1 MLTPEERADL
11 DEMRSHYPTVR
22 AASVSVLKWL
32 QKQRGYLSDESMRD
46 AADYLGLPVA
56 ELDGL
61 ATFYNLLFR
70 QPVGERVICLCDS
83 ISCWMC
89 GSDRIRRHIEKRLRI
104 RRGQTSA
111 DGRFTLVPV
120 VCLGNCDRAPSMIVG
135 DELYDDLTPEKVDE
149 ILGLAD
155 GANTGGADTG
165 SQGGDHD

>member
-1 MLTPEERADL
+1 MLTPEERAEL

-22 AASVSVLKWL
+22 AASVSILKWL
-32 QKQRGYLSDESMRD
+32 QRQRGYLSDESMCD
-46 AADYLGLPVA
+46 AADYLELPVA

-89 GSDRIRRHIEKRLRI
+89 GSDRIRRHIEKRLRL
-104 RRGQTSA
+104 RMGQTSA

-120 VCLGNCDRAPSMIVG
+120 VCLGNCDHAPSMIVG

-149 ILGLAD
+149 ILGLTD
-155 GANTGGADTG
+155 GANTGSDRGA
-165 SQGGDHD
+165 HD

>member
-1 MLTPEERADL
+1 MLTPEERAEL

-32 QKQRGYLSDESMRD
+32 QRQRGYLSDESMRD
-46 AADYLGLPVA
+46 AAEYLGLPVA

-70 QPVGERVICLCDS
+70 RPVGERVICLCDS

-104 RRGQTSA
+104 RMGQTSA

-120 VCLGNCDRAPSMIVG
+120 VCLGNCDHAPSMIVG

-149 ILGLAD
+149 ILGLTD
-155 GANTGGADTG
+155 GSNSGSNGGA
-165 SQGGDHD
+165 HD

>member
-1 MLTPEERADL
+1 MLTPEERAEL

-32 QKQRGYLSDESMRD
+32 QRRRGYLSDESMRD

-83 ISCWMC
+83 ITCWMC
-89 GSDRIRRHIEKRLRI
+89 GSGRIRRHIENRLRI
-104 RRGQTSA
+104 RMGQTSA
-111 DGRFTLVPV
+111 DGRFTLVPA
-120 VCLGNCDRAPSMIVG
+120 VCLGNCDHAPSMIVG

-149 ILGLAD
+149 ILGLI
-155 GANTGGADTG
+155 NEADTG
-165 SQGGDHD
+165 AHGGDHD

>member
-1 MLTPEERADL
+1 MLTSEERARL

-32 QKQRGYLSDESMRD
+32 QTERGYLSDESMRD
-46 AADYLGLPVA
+46 AAEYLGLPVS
-56 ELDGL
+56 ELEGL

-70 QPVGERVICLCDS
+70 RPVGERVIFVCDS

-89 GSDRIRRHIEKRLRI
+89 GSDRIREHVEARLGI
-104 RRGQTSA
+104 RPGQTTA

-135 DELYDDLTPEKVDE
+135 DEIYHDLTPERVDE
-149 ILGLAD
+149 ILGLD
-155 GANTGGADTG
+155 GAEGSDESTGGG
-165 SQGGDHD
+165 SHG

>member
-1 MLTPEERADL
+1 MLTTEERSEL

-32 QKQRGYLSDESMRD
+32 QRQRGYLSDESMRD

-149 ILGLAD
+149 ILGLT
-155 GANTGGADTG
+155 TGTEA
-165 SQGGDHD
+165 SPGGDDHD